1 MLRVATD
8 HFSHS
13 DTGRARRANEDA
25 YFARSPVFVVA
36 DGMGGAQA
44 GEVASRLAIEAF
56 ERGLDDGAGA
66 GASGEELLTVRIQEA
81 NGRIHEMSQEAMSRA
96 GMGTTITAA
105 HVGEHDVAIAHV
117 GDSRA
122 YRLRGSEFLRLTEDH
137 SLVEEMRRRGQL
149 TAQEADEHP
158 QRSIITRALGPEPDV
173 LVDTRSWRGQAGDVF
188 LLCSDGLTSMVPEP
202 RVAEIVRAAKTLPDA
217 GRALIDAANEA
228 GGRDNIT
235 VVLFRLEELAADEER
250 AGEHPTSAGGVT
262 QRVSTTEVR
271 AAVAGAPP
279 ATRAPSGSPAAT
291 APPGPSA
298 AADPAPAAASS
309 AAAATPAAPAPPQP
323 GPQSR
328 RLRPSAPAAPKPGPK
343 RTRRGGRF
351 LKVFAIVA
359 LILIPVAFG
368 AYSANAAVYFVGTND
383 EGFVTLYRG
392 LPYAL
397 PAGVDLFKVNYV
409 SGVPIETL
417 PAARRKQLVD
427 HTLRSHDDASDL
439 VRELERG
446 RIAS

>member
-1 MLRVATD
+1 MLRVASD

-25 YFARSPVFVVA
+25 YFARAPVFVVA

-56 ERGLDDGAGA
+56 ERGLSDGAGV
-66 GASGEELLTVRIQEA
+66 SGEELLAERVQEA
-81 NGRIHEMSQEAMSRA
+81 NQRIHEMSQSAMNRA

-122 YRLRGSEFLRLTEDH
+122 YRLRGEEFTRLTEDH

-173 LVDTRSWRGQAGDVF
+173 VVDTRSWRGVAGDVF
-188 LLCSDGLTSMVPEP
+188 LLCSDGLTSMVAESQ
-202 RVAEIVRAAKTLPDA
+202 VADIVRAADTLPDA
-217 GRALIDAANEA
+217 GHALIDAANAA

-235 VVLFRLEELAADEER
+235 VVLFRLEDVGEEQDAAREQ
-250 AGEHPTSAGGVT
+250 PTSAGGAAAPM
-262 QRVSTTEVR
+262 TTADVR
-271 AAVAGAPP
+271 TAVAAAAPAP
-279 ATRAPSGSPAAT
+279 AT
-291 APPGPSA
+291 
-298 AADPAPAAASS
+298 PAPAAPP
-309 AAAATPAAPAPPQP
+309 PAVPEPVPAPPSP
-323 GPQSR
+323 ATGSHTR
-328 RLRPSAPAAPKPGPK
+328 KLRPSAPAAPAAKPK
-343 RTRRGGRF
+343 RTRGRRLAKF
-351 LKVFAIVA
+351 FAIVA
-359 LILIPVAFG
+359 LILIPVGFG

-383 EGFVTLYRG
+383 DGFVTLYRG
-392 LPYAL
+392 LPYTL
-397 PAGVDLFKVNYV
+397 PAGIDLFTVNYV
-409 SGVPIETL
+409 SGVPIGTL
-417 PAARRKQLVD
+417 PANRRKQLVD

>member
-44 GEVASRLAIEAF
+44 GEVASRMAIEAF
-56 ERGLDDGAGA
+56 EPALEDDGS
-66 GASGEELLTVRIQEA
+66 SGEELLAVRARAA
-81 NGRIHEMSQEAMSRA
+81 NARIYEMSQLQMSRA

-105 HVGEHDVAIAHV
+105 HVGEYDVAIAHV

-122 YRLRGSEFLRLTEDH
+122 YRLRGEEFIRLTEDH

-173 LVDTRSWRGQAGDVF
+173 VVDTRSWRGAAGDVF
-188 LLCSDGLTSMVPEP
+188 LLCSDGLTSMLPET
-202 RVAEIVRAAKTLPDA
+202 RVAEILRGA
-217 GRALIDAANEA
+217 GSLSEAGHGLIDAANEA

-235 VVLFRLEELAADEER
+235 VLLFRLEEVGSEADAALEQ
-250 AGEHPTSAGGVT
+250 PTSAGGASATVT
-262 QRVSTTEVR
+262 TSDVHT
-271 AAVAGAPP
+271 ALADAPP
-279 ATRAPSGSPAAT
+279 A
-291 APPGPSA
+291 A
-298 AADPAPAAASS
+298 AAREAG
-309 AAAATPAAPAPPQP
+309 PAPPP
-323 GPQSR
+323 LLP
-328 RLRPSAPAAPKPGPK
+328 PSAPPEPRRLMPSGPA
-343 RTRRGGRF
+343 GGRPDKPRSRKRR
-351 LKVFAIVA
+351 LAKVFAIIA
-359 LILIPVAFG
+359 LILIPVGFG
-368 AYSANAAVYFVGTND
+368 AYSANSAVYFVGAND

-392 LPYAL
+392 LPYTL
-397 PAGVDLFKVNYV
+397 PAGIDLYRVNYV
-409 SGVPIETL
+409 SGVPLQTL
-417 PAARRKQLVD
+417 PAGRRERLID

-446 RIAS
+446 RVADL